1 MQALKRSF
9 PNLQKWAY
17 NYSGFNQYGLL
28 RDDLLYETPDVT
40 EALRRLP
47 LHIMEERNFRLVR
60 AVQLDCQRK
69 VLPKEQWTKLEEDVH
84 YLLPLVEEVIRER
97 KEKEAWEAQ

>member
-28 RDDLLYETPDVT
+28 RDDLLYESPDVI

-47 LHIMEERNFRLVR
+47 HHLMEERNFRLVR
-60 AVQLDCQRK
+60 AVQLDAQK
-69 VLPKEQWTKLEEDVH
+69 QILPKEQWTTLENDVH